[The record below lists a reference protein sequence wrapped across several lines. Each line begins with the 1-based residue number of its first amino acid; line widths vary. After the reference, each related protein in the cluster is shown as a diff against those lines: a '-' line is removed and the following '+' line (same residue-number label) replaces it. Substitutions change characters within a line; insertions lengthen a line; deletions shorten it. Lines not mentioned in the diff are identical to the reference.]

1 MQRRKSLAISCAG
14 LMVLGFA
21 FPGAAKGRMQY
32 YAEFAEMYADKKAM
46 FEAMKCGV
54 CHGEKGANKTKRTEY
69 GEAVGKALGGK
80 NVKDKERI
88 RKALKEAESK
98 LPI

>member
-1 MQRRKSLAISCAG
+1 MQRRTSLAISFSG
-14 LMVLGFA
+14 LVVLGFA
-21 FPGAAKGRMQY
+21 FPGAAKGRTQY
-32 YAEFAEMYADKKAM
+32 YNEFAEMYADRKAA

-54 CHGEKGANKTKRTEY
+54 CHGEKGANKKTRTEY
-69 GEAVGKALGGK
+69 GEAVDKALGGK